1 MSLGR
6 KIIIDCDPGTDD
18 ALALALAAFCMKQD
32 VACLLSSYG
41 NAPLT
46 DTDRN
51 LRGLAEALGFSCPV
65 LRGLAYPAGKS
76 EFSGTDYHG
85 KNGLCGIVLPVS
97 RENPEPTNAADGIEA
112 VYSIL
117 RENRGAIYVALGPL
131 TNLATLLSV
140 HPDVCDQIER
150 AVIMGGGLEFGNT
163 PCGAEYNF
171 SLDPVSDRI
180 VLQSALKK
188 TLVTLD
194 LTHTLAFSEVETLEI
209 IGDGWTDAP
218 ETSPYR
224 VMAELFLGNLRSSLA
239 HGNAGAIIHDAATV
253 AWLYDSQACDMEV
266 CSLICDDEGR
276 LQKTK
281 DGFPAERIARMEKNY
296 MKGLLEETFHRLKEN
311 GREYGGMEK

>member
-1 MSLGR
+1 MRSDR

-32 VACLLSSYG
+32 VARLLSSYG

-51 LRGLAEALGFSCPV
+51 LRGLAEAFGFSCPV
-65 LRGLAYPAGKS
+65 LRGSAYPAGKS

-85 KNGLCGIVLPVS
+85 ENGLCGIVLPVS
-97 RENPEPTNAADGIEA
+97 RENPEQTRADWAEE

-140 HPDVCDQIER
+140 HPDVCDWIER
-150 AVIMGGGLEFGNT
+150 AVIMGGGLAFGNT

-194 LTHTLAFSEVETLEI
+194 LTHTLAFSEAETLEI

-224 VMAELFLGNLRSSLA
+224 VAAALFLGNLRSSLA

-253 AWLYDSQACDMEV
+253 AWLYDSRACDMET
-266 CSLICDDEGR
+266 CSLVCDDVGR
-276 LQKTK
+276 LRKTRE
-281 DGFPAERIARMEKNY
+281 GFSVERIARMDKNY
-296 MKGLLEETFHRLKEN
+296 MKELLGETFRWLKEN
-311 GREYGGMEK
+311 DCQFGRMGK